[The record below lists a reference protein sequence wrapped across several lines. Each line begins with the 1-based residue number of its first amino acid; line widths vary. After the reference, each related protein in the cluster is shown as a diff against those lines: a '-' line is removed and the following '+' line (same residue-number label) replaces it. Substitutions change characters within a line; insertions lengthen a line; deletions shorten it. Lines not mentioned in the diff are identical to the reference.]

1 MFGNSLT
8 AGGKW
13 NKELNRLDIKNS
25 GVGNF
30 TTSNFVWIL
39 NKAVIQFKP
48 KICFIEG
55 GINDIGIG
63 IPLKRT
69 FRNYQSIVDTILRHK
84 IEPVLQST
92 FYVNYPNDS
101 TTNFINSRVDSLNS
115 YLSVLANKNGIGYID
130 LNYLLSENGRLKKEY
145 SRDGLH
151 INDLGYDIWIREVDR
166 ILRSKGL

>member
-1 MFGNSLT
+1 M
-8 AGGKW
+8 
-13 NKELNRLDIKNS
+13 
-25 GVGNF
+25 
-30 TTSNFVWIL
+30 
-39 NKAVIQFKP
+39 
-48 KICFIEG
+48 
-55 GINDIGIG
+55 
-63 IPLKRT
+63 KRT